1 MRLHDSYRWYLHLF
15 YYKVLKISRFFT
27 NNLFGKKEHKFLFIL
42 TPPYCG
48 STLLNQILSTSNN
61 LSCNNHLGVREGQLL
76 PEVKDI
82 MFYNKGWHNEVNY
95 PWQRIKNV
103 WMKYWDQRK
112 EVLMDKTNTNIMRVS
127 EINKVFDNTYFL
139 SMVRNPYAQVEGIM
153 RRNGTNAEYA
163 AKFALKCLR
172 YQKKNNEVEKNIL
185 LISYE
190 DLCDNTKTS
199 IKKIKNFI
207 PSIGEI
213 KVDIEFSAHN
223 FKTKGKMK
231 IQNLNKEKI
240 EKITKRDL
248 KLINAI
254 FNKEQDLLEYF
265 GYSIIN

>member
-1 MRLHDSYRWYLHLF
+1 M
-15 YYKVLKISRFFT
+15 
-27 NNLFGKKEHKFLFIL
+27 
-42 TPPYCG
+42 
-48 STLLNQILSTSNN
+48 
-61 LSCNNHLGVREGQLL
+61 
-76 PEVKDI
+76 
-82 MFYNKGWHNEVNY
+82 
-95 PWQRIKNV
+95 
-103 WMKYWDQRK
+103 
-112 EVLMDKTNTNIMRVS
+112 
-127 EINKVFDNTYFL
+127 
-139 SMVRNPYAQVEGIM
+139 
-153 RRNGTNAEYA
+153 
-163 AKFALKCLR
+163 
-172 YQKKNNEVEKNIL
+172 
-185 LISYE
+185 ISYE

-240 EKITKRDL
+240 EKISKRDL

>member
-1 MRLHDSYRWYLHLF
+1 MRLHNSYRWYLHLL
-15 YYKVLKISRFFT
+15 YYKFLKISRFFS
-27 NNLFGKKEHKFLFIL
+27 NNFFGKKEHKFLFIL

-76 PEVKDI
+76 PELKDI
-82 MFYNKGWHNEVNY
+82 MFYNKGWHDEVSY
-95 PWQRIKNV
+95 PWKKIKNV

-112 EVLMDKTNTNIMRVS
+112 DVLMDKTNTNIMRVS
-127 EINKVFDNTYFL
+127 AIKKVFDNVCFL

-153 RRNGTNAEYA
+153 RRNGSDADYA

-172 YQKKNNEVEKNIL
+172 YQKQNNEKEKNIL

-190 DLCDNTKTS
+190 DLCDDTQNS
-199 IKKIKNFI
+199 IKKIKDFI
-207 PSIGEI
+207 PIIGEI
-213 KVDIEFSAHN
+213 KSDIEFSAHN

-240 EKITKRDL
+240 EKISSKDL
-248 KLINAI
+248 KVINAH
-254 FNKEQDLLEYF
+254 FEVEKDLLNYF